1 MAQYDVVLYELI
13 TSDEN
18 VQLTSVHRILAKAL
32 SSSSTPSPT
41 TTTTTTTAAAA
52 AQIDQESLGGRIAQR
67 AVCVTSGLSFTPKQ
81 KHKWLGAARLD
92 NGNILGVPAHAPYL
106 LSIGGNM
113 TDDIDDHAQT
123 TSQPADRNSNNHN
136 KGSIAT
142 VIPLTLEKEAE
153 HGKFKWLRGIVVNGA
168 MYCLPC
174 WADGVR
180 APVSH

>member
-106 LSIGGNM
+106 LSIGGN
-113 TDDIDDHAQT
+113 IDDHAQT